1 MKFLIDM
8 PLSPELVLW
17 LTQRQHDA
25 VHALHVGLDRASDQ
39 EMIVRARREQ
49 RVVITADLDF
59 PRLLALTSTDDP
71 GLILFRGGNY
81 SESEMRALLERVL
94 QTVSGGVAALYCRS
108 RSSQD
113 SPSALA
119 DLM

>member
-17 LTQRQHDA
+17 LKQCQHNA
-25 VHALHVGLDRASDQ
+25 VHALHMGLDRASD
-39 EMIVRARREQ
+39 EELIMRARQEQ

-59 PRLLALTSTDDP
+59 PRLLALTSADGP

-81 SESEMRALLERVL
+81 SESEMRVLLERVL
-94 QTVSGGVAALYCRS
+94 QTVPVEELKRS
-108 RSSQD
+108 VVVVDRRRIRYRRL
-113 SPSALA
+113 PIR
-119 DLM
+119 